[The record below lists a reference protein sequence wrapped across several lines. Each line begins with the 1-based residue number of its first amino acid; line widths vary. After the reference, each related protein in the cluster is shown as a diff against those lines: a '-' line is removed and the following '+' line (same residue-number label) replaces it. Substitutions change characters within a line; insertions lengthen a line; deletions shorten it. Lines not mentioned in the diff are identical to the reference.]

1 MRLQVFSD
9 LHLESGPF
17 ELVLANP
24 DVVVLAGDIHEG
36 TEGVKWA
43 KRWLRDF
50 PVIYVLG
57 NHEFY
62 NHRLS
67 DLVKKL
73 KREARGSQVHVL
85 ENDVFEWKGYSF
97 LGCTLWTDFNLGPTD
112 ASDAMFLAW
121 GEMADYSLIQKDSSG
136 ASLHPKDTAHLQAQS
151 VHWLEQQMAAHDPA
165 RTIVVTHHAPSPRSI
180 PTYHAG
186 EGLSAAFASN
196 LDSFI
201 HASRVPLWIHG
212 HTHHN
217 VDYKLGATRICS
229 NQRGYAFAQA
239 RNFEAGKIITLL

>member
-17 ELVLANP
+17 EPVLANP
-24 DVVVLAGDIHEG
+24 DVVVLAGDVHEG

-57 NHEFY
+57 NHEYY

-97 LGCTLWTDFNLGPTD
+97 LGCTLWTDFNLGPAD
-112 ASDAMFLAW
+112 ARDAMFFAW
-121 GEMADYSLIQKDSSG
+121 GQIADYQLIKKDGTG
-136 ASLHPKDTAHLQAQS
+136 ALLHPAETARMHAKS
-151 VHWLEQQMAAHDPA
+151 VHWLERQMASHDPD

-186 EGLSAAFASN
+186 EELSAAFASN